1 MSEIRIK
8 KISVSERHIWYES
21 EIKRLGELLKKTE
34 ELTERI
40 QMLEMQNTEKD
51 EKIAMLEK
59 QVHEF
64 NTLESMYQNK
74 ISEIHD
80 KILVCIVSKLGTV
93 NVDDSFTRPSLSK
106 PIGATRL
113 RGTEGPDKACDCED
127 DHETDLNATE

>member
-1 MSEIRIK
+1 MSEIKIK
-8 KISVSERHIWYES
+8 KISVNDRHIWYES

-34 ELTERI
+34 NLTEHI
-40 QMLEMQNTEKD
+40 QMLELKNNEKD

-64 NTLESMYQNK
+64 NTLEEMYQNK

-93 NVDDSFTRPSLSK
+93 CTDDKFTRPSLSI
-106 PIGATRL
+106 P
-113 RGTEGPDKACDCED
+113 KACDCED
-127 DHETDLNATE
+127 DQETDLNTTE

>member
-8 KISVSERHIWYES
+8 KISVSDRHTWYES

-93 NVDDSFTRPSLSK
+93 CSEK
-106 PIGATRL
+106 QI
-113 RGTEGPDKACDCED
+113 
-127 DHETDLNATE
+127 